1 MNIKTIIT
9 PPVRREDVP
18 AVLASLGIT
27 VTTQRIE
34 IGAILLESMQH
45 LSAEQVQARLEADGA
60 SASKATVYNTLGLF
74 ARKGLVRELII
85 DGARV
90 FYDSNPSDHFHFY
103 NVDDGTLFDF
113 PSTPVSL
120 SNLPK
125 PPKGTKLDKVD
136 VVVRI
141 TTKR

>member
-1 MNIKTIIT
+1 MNIKKIMT

-18 AVLASLGIT
+18 AALASLGIA
-27 VTTQRIE
+27 VTAQRIE

-74 ARKGLVRELII
+74 AKKGLVRELVI

-113 PSTPVSL
+113 PSSPVTL
-120 SNLPK
+120 TNLPT
-125 PPKGTKLDKVD
+125 PPEGTKLDKVD
-136 VVVRI
+136 VIVRV
-141 TTKR
+141 TTK

>member
-1 MNIKTIIT
+1 MNIKKAII
-9 PPVRREDVP
+9 PPVSREDVP
-18 AVLASLGIT
+18 AALASLGIA
-27 VTTQRIE
+27 VTAQRIE

-45 LSAEQVQARLEADGA
+45 LSAEQVQSRLEADGA

-74 ARKGLVRELII
+74 AKKGLVRELVI

-90 FYDSNPSDHFHFY
+90 FYDSNPSEHFHFY

-113 PSTPVSL
+113 PSSPVTL
-120 SNLPK
+120 SNLPT
-125 PPKGTKLDKVD
+125 PPEGTKLDKVD

-141 TTKR
+141 TAK

>member
-18 AVLASLGIT
+18 DALESLGIT
-27 VTTQRIE
+27 VTAQRIE

-74 ARKGLVRELII
+74 AKKGLVRELVI

-113 PSTPVSL
+113 PSSPVTL
-120 SNLPK
+120 TNLPT
-125 PPKGTKLDKVD
+125 PPEGTKLDKVD
-136 VVVRI
+136 VVVRV
-141 TTKR
+141 TTK

>member
-1 MNIKTIIT
+1 MNIKTPIT

-18 AVLASLGIT
+18 AVLALLGIT

>member
-1 MNIKTIIT
+1 MT
-9 PPVRREDVP
+9 
-18 AVLASLGIT
+18 A
-27 VTTQRIE
+27 QRIE

-74 ARKGLVRELII
+74 AKKGLVRELVI

-90 FYDSNPSDHFHFY
+90 FYDSNPYDHFHFY

-113 PSTPVSL
+113 PSSPVTL
-120 SNLPK
+120 TNLPT
-125 PPKGTKLDKVD
+125 PPEGMKLDKVD
-136 VVVRI
+136 VVVRV
-141 TTKR
+141 TTK

>member
-1 MNIKTIIT
+1 MNVKKIII

-18 AVLASLGIT
+18 AALASLGIA
-27 VTTQRIE
+27 VTAQRVE

-74 ARKGLVRELII
+74 ARKGLVRELVI
-85 DGARV
+85 DGARA

-113 PSTPVSL
+113 PSSPVTL
-120 SNLPK
+120 SNLPT
-125 PPKGTKLDKVD
+125 PPEGTKLDKVD
-136 VVVRI
+136 VVVRV
-141 TTKR
+141 TTK